1 MLDTVTP
8 VPRFSRRSE
17 AMVRISALNA
27 WVNAFEPHSANAGEP
42 FHGWPSI
49 EDDVPLATFVD
60 LAEQIS
66 ARADNPWLGW
76 SVGLNFDLIGLG
88 EISQAIAASRSLRGA
103 LQRIVDYFGILQD
116 ACEVRL
122 DIAGKDASISYRIL
136 DPDIWPRRQ
145 DALFTL
151 GIFAKIIRGA
161 VGAAWSEAEV
171 VLEADENAAKA
182 DSGKVLGARC
192 AFDGDTNLI
201 RFPASM
207 LDLPLGM
214 RGESP
219 LPNHARLTREVAMRR
234 RRMPATLRV
243 RTMIFQGLTEGEF
256 TQDSVARSLGM
267 SSRTLRRRLSDEGV
281 SFQHLL
287 DECRMRLAAF
297 EFRVRDNVSIA
308 QTALRLGYSEHS
320 TFTRAFSRWSGMPPQ
335 RYIRAAR
342 EALR

>member
-1 MLDTVTP
+1 
-8 VPRFSRRSE
+8 
-17 AMVRISALNA
+17 MVRISALNA
-27 WVNAFEPHSANAGEP
+27 WVNAFEPHPTVLGAP
-42 FHGWPSI
+42 FQGWPSI

-66 ARADNPWLGW
+66 ARAGNPWLGW

-88 EISQAIAASRSLRGA
+88 EISRAISASRSLRGA
-103 LQRIVDYFGILQD
+103 LQRIVDYFAILQD

-122 DIAGKDASISYRIL
+122 DVTDKDASISYRIL

-151 GIFAKIIRGA
+151 GIFAKIIRNA
-161 VGAAWSEAEV
+161 VGPAWSEAEV
-171 VLEADENAAKA
+171 VLEADDIVQKA
-182 DSGKVLGARC
+182 DAGKILGAHC
-192 AFDGDTNLI
+192 TIDGETNLI

-214 RGESP
+214 RGDTS
-219 LPNHARLTREVAMRR
+219 LPNHARLTREVALRR

-243 RTMIFQGLTEGEF
+243 RTMIFQGLTDGEF

-267 SSRTLRRRLSDEGV
+267 SSRTLRRRLSEEGV

-297 EFRVRDNVSIA
+297 EFRVREHVSIA

-342 EALR
+342 EVAH